1 MLGEKIKHYRI
12 VSHLTQKELADKVF
26 VTAQAVS
33 RWENNEV
40 EPSIA
45 TLNELAKIFDVSIS
59 EFFGEEKP
67 KAEVV
72 VEKEIVYTEAKPV
85 LAVCHKCNKPI
96 YNSSEIRRTTD
107 FNGNN
112 IVFCRSCDEK
122 QKKHELYCRI
132 DYGMKQRK
140 LSFIWGPIFAAAI
153 IAIVIIGIMQT
164 NLGMGVAIGC
174 GVGLGVA
181 TFTLSSCLFLKNN
194 FICDMVLCIAS
205 WGFVRFPGLI
215 FSLDLD
221 GIVWLI
227 TVKLAF
233 WVLGGILAI
242 CSILLAGV
250 IGGIF
255 SLFTYP
261 YAIVKSIKNP
271 ELSEDL

>member
-1 MLGEKIKHYRI
+1 MLGDKIKHYRNI
-12 VSHLTQKELADKVF
+12 NKLTQKELADKVY

-45 TLNELAKIFDVSIS
+45 TLEELAKIFKVSIS
-59 EFFGEEKP
+59 EFFGEAKSQP
-67 KAEVV
+67 EVV
-72 VEKEIVYTEAKPV
+72 VEKEIVYTEPKPV
-85 LAVCHKCNKPI
+85 LGVCHKCNKPI
-96 YNSSEIRRTTD
+96 YNGSEIRRTTD
-107 FNGNN
+107 ACGNN
-112 IVFCRSCDEK
+112 IILCRSCDEK

-132 DYGMKQRK
+132 DFGLKQRK
-140 LSFIWGPIFAAAI
+140 LSFIWSPIFAVIMVVAAI
-153 IAIVIIGIMQT
+153 IGITQAELGIG
-164 NLGMGVAIGC
+164 LA
-174 GVGLGVA
+174 VGGGIALGVA
-181 TFTLSSCLFLKNN
+181 TFTLASCMFLKNN
-194 FICDMVLCIAS
+194 FICDLVYWVAS

-250 IGGIF
+250 IGGVF

-271 ELSEDL
+271 ELSEDF